1 MAGVAVLLLAA
12 GLGGCNLPN
21 NAMLPTPLPAEA
33 LPTVIAATMAA
44 HEASLLG
51 SQVPAPLPEE
61 TGQVTPQPSA
71 TLEPSPTPQPI
82 LAQPT
87 DSQTPAT
94 LVSEATPTTPTLTPF
109 PELPIAGIQVF
120 KPGDLSKVVSPI
132 DVSAYLRPGA
142 GGRVTIELFGEDGR
156 LLVRQIRVYD
166 VTPGARVNLAEK
178 VPYQISA
185 AAEVGRLVISMADE
199 ANRTIALNSIDLILL
214 SLGEADINP
223 SDALQEFIYIK
234 QPALKRLVQGGSVL
248 VSGLART
255 FTDQPLVV
263 HLIAE
268 DGRVVGQRVVGVGER
283 LTNGYGEY
291 AVEVAYNVR
300 ALTPVRV
307 TIYEIGLPVSP
318 IRYLASLEVV
328 LGP

>member
-1 MAGVAVLLLAA
+1 
-12 GLGGCNLPN
+12 
-21 NAMLPTPLPAEA
+21 MLPTPLPAEA

-44 HEASLLG
+44 HEASLQG
-51 SQVPAPLPEE
+51 SQVTASLPEE
-61 TGQVTPQPSA
+61 TEEIIPPLSA
-71 TLEPSPTPQPI
+71 TPEPSPTPQSIP
-82 LAQPT
+82 AQPT
-87 DSQTPAT
+87 GSQTPSA
-94 LVSEATPTTPTLTPF
+94 LAGEATSVTPTLTPF

-132 DVSAYLRPGA
+132 EVSAYLRPGA
-142 GGRVTIELFGEDGR
+142 GGRVTIELYGEDGR

-199 ANRTIALNSIDLILL
+199 ANRTIALNAIDLILL

-234 QPALKRLVQGGSVL
+234 QPTLKSLVQGGSVL
-248 VSGLART
+248 VSGLARP

-268 DGRVVGQRVVGVGER
+268 DGRVVGQRVAGVGER
-283 LTNGYGEY
+283 LANGYAEF
-291 AVEVAYNVR
+291 AVEVPYDVR
-300 ALTPVRV
+300 ALTAIRV
-307 TIYEIGLPVSP
+307 TIYEIGLPISP
-318 IRYLASLEVV
+318 IRYLASLEAV

>member
-1 MAGVAVLLLAA
+1 VGILLLAA
-12 GLGGCNLPN
+12 GLGGCNLPSN
-21 NAMLPTPLPAEA
+21 SRLPTPLPAEA

-44 HEASLLG
+44 HEASLQG
-51 SQVPAPLPEE
+51 SLVPAPLPEE
-61 TGQVTPQPSA
+61 TEEIMPPPSA
-71 TLEPSPTPQPI
+71 TPEPSPTPQSI
-82 LAQPT
+82 LTQPT
-87 DSQTPAT
+87 GSQTPAT
-94 LVSEATPTTPTLTPF
+94 LASEATTATSTLTPF
-109 PELPIAGIQVF
+109 PELPIAGIQIF

-132 DVSAYLRPGA
+132 EVSAYLRPGA

-166 VTPGARVNLAEK
+166 VTPGARVNLAEM

-234 QPALKRLVQGGSVL
+234 QPTLKSLVQGGSVL
-248 VSGLART
+248 VSGLARP

-283 LTNGYGEY
+283 LANGYAEF
-291 AVEVAYNVR
+291 AVEVPYDVR
-300 ALTPVRV
+300 ALTLVRV
-307 TIYEIGLPVSP
+307 TIYEIGLPISP

>member
-1 MAGVAVLLLAA
+1 MAVLLLAA